1 MYSQERKSLIFFNF
15 NIYSMNDKVYKFE
28 EHTINEEFI
37 GALVNYFK
45 GLWKKMA
52 AEIAKLNNDP
62 NKIKDFIFNTTL
74 NPTSK
79 DSVFFNEF
87 NKFKENKAPNDEAI
101 FNFIDEILNKET
113 GVLGK
118 QGIGNLFNDP
128 SLRGDKMAAKRLAF
142 QYIITTARDFVIKKI
157 RYDLKKN
164 IERVNGKFK
173 DTNFLGGLKQQIPDE
188 SKIKVETVQ
197 KWITTNI
204 FVAMQNFVKTIREED
219 IKAAMAKGGVAE
231 SGETYTTYGLKSWDE
246 AKDKQVYYKRD
257 GWDENKKDEEQ
268 GNLIAT
274 GTVKEVND
282 AAGELTIHND
292 KINQDIVKKFDQV
305 ISKEIGD
312 KVSQTKVAGATGG
325 DEQKLKDS
333 LVKIKTDPA
342 KLGQVLKYTDFIQNP
357 ENADKITQINNIIN
371 Q

>member
-1 MYSQERKSLIFFNF
+1 
-15 NIYSMNDKVYKFE
+15 MNDKVYKFE

-52 AEIAKLNNDP
+52 AAITKLDNDP

-87 NKFKENKAPNDEAI
+87 TKFKQNKAPNDQTV
-101 FNFIDEILNKET
+101 FDFIDEILNKET

-128 SLRGDKMAAKRLAF
+128 SLKGEKMAAKRLAF
-142 QYIITTARDFVIKKI
+142 EYIITTARDFVIKNIK
-157 RYDLKKN
+157 YDVKKN
-164 IERVNGKFK
+164 IERTGNKFK
-173 DTNFLGGLKQQIPDE
+173 DTNFLGGLKQQMPDKNKLDPT
-188 SKIKVETVQ
+188 KIQ
-197 KWITTNI
+197 NWINTNI
-204 FVAMQNFVKTIREED
+204 FLAMQNFVKSIREDD
-219 IKAAMAKGGVAE
+219 IKAAMAKGGATTTAGETFTSYGIKSWAE
-231 SGETYTTYGLKSWDE
+231 SKG
-246 AKDKQVYYKRD
+246 KQVYYKRD
-257 GWDENKKDEEQ
+257 GWNENKKDEEQ
-268 GNLIAT
+268 GNLIAV
-274 GTVKEVND
+274 GTIKEVND

-312 KVSQTKVAGATGG
+312 KVSQTKVAGEAGV

-333 LVKIKTDPA
+333 LGKIKTDPA

-357 ENADKITQINNIIN
+357 ENADKVTQINNIIN